1 MMRFWSL
8 LFVLAVVF
16 SATTPAQSEVRRVQ
30 ATGQAVET
38 GLGADV
44 TRRRAVQ
51 EALIEAALTAGVDV
65 NGFAASASSVLT
77 ADQLVV
83 RPSSRILGYTILSEG
98 KRGSYYQ
105 VKVEAFVGE
114 PVATDLCAKRPAIT
128 ATAYQPNVSINL
140 GSPVWLEAFGEDL
153 ADGVQDALAR
163 SPNAKL
169 TLSSAKGPAVGAVS
183 TVAQDMDY
191 ATLTQ
196 RRKSVAAPSPAA
208 GLSIASEISLSLVG
222 GEHAG
227 QSVIMVLSVRLIEAA
242 TLQTKSQTRIERRVP
257 IGTAMPIRV
266 INQMLRKDR
275 HALAAQLLEGVSA
288 EFDGLFGAHRCEP
301 LAATLEIVGSK
312 LSVPL
317 GSQDGLTKNM
327 LAYTDRGDQAYLLFR
342 ITDLKA
348 NRAVLATIDPMAD
361 PKQLQGVPVR
371 FMEGVP

>member
-1 MMRFWSL
+1 MMRSWSL
-8 LFVLAVVF
+8 LLLWAAAF
-16 SATTPAQSEVRRVQ
+16 SAAMPVQSEVRRVQ

-44 TRRRAVQ
+44 TRRRALQ

-65 NGFAASASSVLT
+65 NGFAASASSILT

-98 KRGSYYQ
+98 KSGSYYR

-114 PVATDLCAKRPAIT
+114 PIATDLCAKRPAIT
-128 ATAYQPNVSINL
+128 ATSYQPDVSVDL
-140 GSPVWLEAFGEDL
+140 ASPVWLEAFGEDL

-163 SPNAKL
+163 SRNIKL
-169 TLSSAKGPAVGAVS
+169 TQSSAKGPEVGALS

-196 RRKSVAAPSPAA
+196 RRKIVAAPSPAV
-208 GLSIASEISLSLVG
+208 GLSIISEVSLSMVG
-222 GEHAG
+222 GDHGG
-227 QSVIMVLSVRLIEAA
+227 QSVIMVLSVSLIEAA
-242 TLQTKSQTRIERRVP
+242 TLQIKSQTRIERRVL
-257 IGTAMPIRV
+257 IGSALPIRA

-275 HALAAQLLEGVSA
+275 RALAAQLLEGVAA
-288 EFDGLFGAHRCEP
+288 ELDSLFGSHRCEP
-301 LAATLEIVGSK
+301 LDATLEIVGGK

-342 ITDLKA
+342 ITDLLA

>member
-1 MMRFWSL
+1 MRSWSL
-8 LFVLAVVF
+8 LLVWAVAF
-16 SATTPAQSEVRRVQ
+16 SAALPAQSEVRRVQ

-44 TRRRAVQ
+44 TRRRALQ

-65 NGFAASASSVLT
+65 NGFAASANSILT

-98 KRGSYYQ
+98 KSDSYYR

-114 PVATDLCAKRPAIT
+114 PIATDLCAKRPAIT
-128 ATAYQPNVSINL
+128 ATSYQPDVSVDL
-140 GSPVWLEAFGEDL
+140 GSPVWLEAFGDDL
-153 ADGVQDALAR
+153 ADDVQDALAR
-163 SPNAKL
+163 SRNAKL
-169 TLSSAKGPAVGAVS
+169 TQSSAKGPAVGAVS

-196 RRKSVAAPSPAA
+196 RRKTVAAPSPAV
-208 GLSIASEISLSLVG
+208 GLSITSEISLSMVG
-222 GEHAG
+222 GDHAG
-227 QSVIMVLSVRLIEAA
+227 QSVIMVLTVRLIEAA
-242 TLQTKSQTRIERRVP
+242 SLQVKSQTRIERRASM
-257 IGTAMPIRV
+257 GTALPIRA

-275 HALAAQLLEGVSA
+275 RALAAKLLEGVAA
-288 EFDGLFGAHRCEP
+288 ELDVLFGAHRCEP
-301 LAATLEIVGSK
+301 LDATLEIVGGK

-317 GSQDGLTKNM
+317 GAQNGLTKNM

-342 ITDLKA
+342 ITDLQA
-348 NRAVLATIDPMAD
+348 NRAVLATIDPMTD